1 MTVSPFIA
9 KIVVL
14 LLFSALLAAGVFPI
28 LGIWEEYK
36 KLRRWGSK
44 NAPLA
49 LEVFVASILT
59 YLVVI
64 LALIFVA
71 SG

>member
-1 MTVSPFIA
+1 MTMGQFVVR
-9 KIVVL
+9 IVVL
-14 LLFSALLAAGVFPI
+14 LVFLALLIVGVFPI

-36 KLRRWGSK
+36 KLRRLGSK

-59 YLVVI
+59 YFVVI

-71 SG
+71 IG